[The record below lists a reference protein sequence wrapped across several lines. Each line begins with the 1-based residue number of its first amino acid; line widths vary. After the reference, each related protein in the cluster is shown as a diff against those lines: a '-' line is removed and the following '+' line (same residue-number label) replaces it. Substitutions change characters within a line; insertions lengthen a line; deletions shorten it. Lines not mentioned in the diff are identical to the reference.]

1 MHAQPRP
8 TLGDPVD
15 CSPPGSSVHGILQ
28 ARIPEWA
35 AISSSRG
42 SFWPRNRIH
51 VSCISCIGSQ
61 VLLPLYHLG
70 SPTEQIL
77 KMEMASTLFWKGW
90 MKMSWFPRTLIKSY
104 LIGMSKLSHLFLPEI
119 MSSLDLKNSFLPWFS
134 ACITSYSISSAYPWH
149 GVV

>member
-28 ARIPEWA
+28 ARILEWA

-42 SFWPRNRIH
+42 SFWPRNQIH